1 MRSGPWR
8 SRRAG
13 SITTVIAT
21 RLSRVPPFERG
32 LTLGDFLVPI
42 RLGERAAIWQ
52 RNLLMVLVGTG
63 LMIVGAYVSFD
74 LPSFAIGDIYVP
86 ANPYVPVSLQTLA
99 ALLVGATL
107 GFRRGLSATSLYLLL
122 GCIGLPVFAL
132 NSQGNHDSSLA
143 KIASVVDGQIVLG
156 TTGGYLIGFVVAA
169 GLVGRLAELGWDRRL
184 RGSIAAMVLGLVVVF
199 AIGMTWL
206 SIAANLD
213 LSQTLLY
220 GLWPFIPGEVI
231 KLVIA
236 AGLLPIGWRLVE
248 RRDHDL

>member
-1 MRSGPWR
+1 M
-8 SRRAG
+8 
-13 SITTVIAT
+13 IAT

-52 RNLLMVLVGTG
+52 RNLLMVLVGTA

-74 LPSFAIGDIYVP
+74 VPALAIGDIYVP
-86 ANPYVPVSLQTLA
+86 ANPYVPVSLQTLS

-107 GFRRGLSATSLYLLL
+107 GARRGFASTSLYLLL

-132 NSQGNHDSSLA
+132 NAAGTHESSVRQ
-143 KIASVVDGQIVLG
+143 IATVVDGQLVLG

-169 GLVGRLAELGWDRRL
+169 TLVGRLAELGWDRKL
-184 RGSIAAMVLGLVVVF
+184 RGSIAAMIIGNVVIFTMGV
-199 AIGMTWL
+199 TWL
-206 SIAANLD
+206 ALAAS
-213 LSQTLLY
+213 LSVSDALLY
-220 GLWPFIPGEVI
+220 GLWPFLPGEVV
-231 KLVIA
+231 KLIVA
-236 AGLLPIGWRLVE
+236 AGLLPIGWRLVA

>member
-1 MRSGPWR
+1 
-8 SRRAG
+8 
-13 SITTVIAT
+13 VIAT

-52 RNLLMVLVGTG
+52 RNLLMVLVGTA

-74 LPSFAIGDIYVP
+74 VPALAIGDIYVP
-86 ANPYVPVSLQTLA
+86 ANPYVPVSLQTLS

-107 GFRRGLSATSLYLLL
+107 GARRGFASTSLYLLL

-132 NSQGNHDSSLA
+132 NAAGTHESSVRQ
-143 KIASVVDGQIVLG
+143 IATVVDGQLVLG

-169 GLVGRLAELGWDRRL
+169 TLVGRLAELGWDRKL
-184 RGSIAAMVLGLVVVF
+184 RGSIAAMIIGNVVIFTMGV
-199 AIGMTWL
+199 TWL
-206 SIAANLD
+206 ALAAS
-213 LSQTLLY
+213 LSVSDALLY
-220 GLWPFIPGEVI
+220 GLWPFLPGEVV
-231 KLVIA
+231 KLIVA
-236 AGLLPIGWRLVE
+236 AGLLPIGWRLVA

>member
-1 MRSGPWR
+1 
-8 SRRAG
+8 
-13 SITTVIAT
+13 VIAT

-42 RLGERAAIWQ
+42 RFGERAAIWQ

-74 LPSFAIGDIYVP
+74 LPSFAIADIYVP
-86 ANPYVPVSLQTLA
+86 ANPYVPVSLQTLT
-99 ALLVGATL
+99 ALFVGATL

-122 GCIGLPVFAL
+122 GCVGLPVFAL

-143 KIASVVDGQIVLG
+143 QILSVTDGHIVLG
-156 TTGGYLIGFVVAA
+156 TTGGYLIGFVIAA

-184 RGSIAAMVLGLVVVF
+184 RGSIAAMVLGLIVVF
-199 AIGMTWL
+199 LIGMTWL
-206 SIAANLD
+206 SIAADLD

-220 GLWPFIPGEVI
+220 GLWPFLPGEAI

>member
-1 MRSGPWR
+1 M
-8 SRRAG
+8 
-13 SITTVIAT
+13 
-21 RLSRVPPFERG
+21 
-32 LTLGDFLVPI
+32 
-42 RLGERAAIWQ
+42 
-52 RNLLMVLVGTG
+52 
-63 LMIVGAYVSFD
+63 
-74 LPSFAIGDIYVP
+74 P

-99 ALLVGATL
+99 ALFVGATL
-107 GFRRGLSATSLYLLL
+107 GFRRGISAASLYLLL

-132 NSQGNHDSSLA
+132 NSQGTHESSLA
-143 KIASVVDGQIVLG
+143 KIVVRVTDGHLVLG
-156 TTGGYLIGFVVAA
+156 TTGGYLIGFVIAA

-199 AIGMTWL
+199 SIGMTWL

-220 GLWPFIPGEVI
+220 GLWPFLPGEAV

>member
-1 MRSGPWR
+1 MT
-8 SRRAG
+8 A
-13 SITTVIAT
+13 SISHVIAT

-52 RNLLMVLVGTG
+52 RNLLMVLVGTA

-74 LPSFAIGDIYVP
+74 VPAFAIGDIYVP

-107 GFRRGLSATSLYLLL
+107 GARRGLASTGLYLLL

-132 NSQGNHDSSLA
+132 NAAGTHESSYRQ
-143 KIASVVDGQIVLG
+143 IASVVDGHLVLG

-169 GLVGRLAELGWDRRL
+169 ALVGRLAELGWDRKL
-184 RGSIAAMVLGLVVVF
+184 RGSIAAMVIGLVVIFTV
-199 AIGMTWL
+199 GVTWL
-206 SIAANLD
+206 AIAASLD
-213 LSQTLLY
+213 VQDALLY
-220 GLWPFIPGEVI
+220 GLWPFLPGEVV
-231 KLVIA
+231 KVLVA
-236 AGLLPIGWRLVE
+236 AGLLPIGWRLVA

>member
-1 MRSGPWR
+1 
-8 SRRAG
+8 
-13 SITTVIAT
+13 VIAT

-42 RLGERAAIWQ
+42 RFGERAAIWQ

-74 LPSFAIGDIYVP
+74 LPSFAIADIYVP
-86 ANPYVPVSLQTLA
+86 ANPYVPVSLQTLT
-99 ALLVGATL
+99 ALFVGATL

-122 GCIGLPVFAL
+122 GCVGLPVFAL

-143 KIASVVDGQIVLG
+143 QILTVTDGHIELG
-156 TTGGYLIGFVVAA
+156 TTGGYLIGFVIAA

-184 RGSIAAMVLGLVVVF
+184 RGSIAAMVLGLIVVF
-199 AIGMTWL
+199 LIGMTWL
-206 SIAANLD
+206 SIAADLD

-220 GLWPFIPGEVI
+220 GLWPFLPGEAI

>member
-1 MRSGPWR
+1 MT
-8 SRRAG
+8 A
-13 SITTVIAT
+13 SISHVIAT

-52 RNLLMVLVGTG
+52 RNLLMVLVGTA

-74 LPSFAIGDIYVP
+74 VPSFAIGDIYIP
-86 ANPYVPVSLQTLA
+86 ANPYVPMTLQTLS

-107 GFRRGLSATSLYLLL
+107 GARRGFASTGLYLLL

-132 NSQGNHDSSLA
+132 NQLGTHESSYRQ
-143 KIASVVDGQIVLG
+143 IASIVDGQLVLG

-169 GLVGRLAELGWDRRL
+169 SLVGRLAELGWDRKL
-184 RGSIAAMVLGLVVVF
+184 RGSVAAMAIGNVVIF
-199 AIGMTWL
+199 AIGVTWL
-206 SIAANLD
+206 AIAAS
-213 LSQTLLY
+213 LSVPDALLY
-220 GLWPFIPGEVI
+220 GLWPFLPGEVV
-231 KLVIA
+231 KLIVA
-236 AGLLPIGWRLVE
+236 AGLLPIGWRLVA

>member
-1 MRSGPWR
+1 M
-8 SRRAG
+8 
-13 SITTVIAT
+13 IAT

-52 RNLLMVLVGTG
+52 RNLLMVLVGTAV
-63 LMIVGAYVSFD
+63 MIAGAWISFD

-86 ANPYVPVSLQTLA
+86 ANPYVPVSLQTLS
-99 ALLVGATL
+99 ALVVGATL
-107 GFRRGLSATSLYLLL
+107 GFRRGVAATTLYLLL

-132 NSQGNHDSSLA
+132 NSQGTHESSFRHF
-143 KIASVVDGQIVLG
+143 ASFADGHLVLG
-156 TTGGYLIGFVVAA
+156 TTGGYLIGFVLAA
-169 GLVGRLAELGWDRRL
+169 GLLGRLAELGWDRRL

-199 AIGMTWL
+199 TLGMTWL
-206 SIAANLD
+206 SMAASLD
-213 LSQTLLY
+213 LRQTLQY
-220 GLWPFIPGEVI
+220 GLWPFLPGEAL

-236 AGLLPIGWRLVE
+236 AGILPIGWRLVE

>member
-1 MRSGPWR
+1 MG
-8 SRRAG
+8 
-13 SITTVIAT
+13 VIAT

-52 RNLLMVLVGTG
+52 RNLMMVLVGTG
-63 LMIVGAYVSFD
+63 LMILGAYISFD
-74 LPSFAIGDIYVP
+74 LPSFAIGDIYLP
-86 ANPYVPVSLQTLA
+86 ANPYVPVSLQTLS
-99 ALLVGATL
+99 ALVVGATL
-107 GFRRGLSATSLYLLL
+107 GFRRGVFATSLYLLL

-132 NSQGNHDSSLA
+132 NSQGNHQSS
-143 KIASVVDGQIVLG
+143 IAQIATVTDGHIVLG
-156 TTGGYLIGFVVAA
+156 TTGGYLIGFVLAA

-199 AIGMTWL
+199 TLGMTWL
-206 SIAANLD
+206 SIAASLD
-213 LSQTLLY
+213 LSQTLQY
-220 GLWPFIPGEVI
+220 GLWPFLPGEII

-236 AGLLPIGWRLVE
+236 AGILPIGWRLVE

>member
-1 MRSGPWR
+1 MT
-8 SRRAG
+8 A
-13 SITTVIAT
+13 SITNVIAT

-52 RNLLMVLVGTG
+52 RNLLMVLVGTA

-86 ANPYVPVSLQTLA
+86 ANPYVPVTLQTLS

-107 GFRRGLSATSLYLLL
+107 GARRGFASTSLYLLL

-132 NSQGNHDSSLA
+132 NREGNHDSSFTQ
-143 KIASVVDGQIVLG
+143 IASVVDGHLVLG
-156 TTGGYLIGFVVAA
+156 PTGGYLIGFVIAA
-169 GLVGRLAELGWDRRL
+169 TLVGRLAELGWDRKL
-184 RGSIAAMVLGLVVVF
+184 RGSVAAMVIGNVVIF
-199 AIGMTWL
+199 AIGVTWL
-206 SIAANLD
+206 AIAAHLTVSD
-213 LSQTLLY
+213 ALLY
-220 GLWPFIPGEVI
+220 GLWPFLPGEVV
-231 KLVIA
+231 KLIVA
-236 AGLLPIGWRLVE
+236 AGLLPIGWRLVA

>member
-1 MRSGPWR
+1 M
-8 SRRAG
+8 
-13 SITTVIAT
+13 IAT

-42 RLGERAAIWQ
+42 RFGERAAVWQ

-63 LMIVGAYVSFD
+63 LMILGAYISFD

-86 ANPYVPVSLQTLA
+86 ANPYVPVSLQTLS

-107 GFRRGLSATSLYLLL
+107 GFRRGVSATSLYLLL
-122 GCIGLPVFAL
+122 GAIGLPVFAL
-132 NSQGNHDSSLA
+132 NSQGNHDSSIA
-143 KIASVVDGQIVLG
+143 KIATVTDGHIVLG
-156 TTGGYLIGFVVAA
+156 TTGGYLIGFVLAA

-199 AIGMTWL
+199 SLGMIWL
-206 SIAANLD
+206 SIAASLD
-213 LSQTLLY
+213 VSQTLQY
-220 GLWPFIPGEVI
+220 GLWPFLPGEAV

>member
-1 MRSGPWR
+1 LT
-8 SRRAG
+8 A
-13 SITTVIAT
+13 SITGVIAT

-52 RNLLMVLVGTG
+52 RNLLMVLVGTA

-74 LPSFAIGDIYVP
+74 VPSFAIGDIYVP
-86 ANPYVPVSLQTLA
+86 ANPYVPVSLQTLS

-107 GFRRGLSATSLYLLL
+107 GTRRGFASTGLYLLL

-132 NSQGNHDSSLA
+132 NAQGTHESSFRQ
-143 KIASVVDGQIVLG
+143 IAAVVDGQLVLG

-169 GLVGRLAELGWDRRL
+169 TLVGRLAELGWDRKL
-184 RGSIAAMVLGLVVVF
+184 RGSVAAMVIGDVVIF
-199 AIGMTWL
+199 AIGVTWL
-206 SIAANLD
+206 AIAAS
-213 LSQTLLY
+213 LSVSDAMLY
-220 GLWPFIPGEVI
+220 GLWPFLPGEVV
-231 KLVIA
+231 KLIVA
-236 AGLLPIGWRLVE
+236 AGLLPIGWRLVA